1 VRVAGIRSSVAGEI
15 SGSHGRPD
23 PTACCAR
30 SPFTAMIYAN
40 RSSGRAVPVALA
52 QKAKGSAAAN
62 GKAE

>member
-1 VRVAGIRSSVAGEI
+1 
-15 SGSHGRPD
+15 
-23 PTACCAR
+23 
-30 SPFTAMIYAN
+30 MIYAN